1 MRHASWRFLQIQ
13 DALDED
19 QYTVDGQADSVDRKL
34 PSGRGRSMTDRIL
47 FVFLIFLQNVFW
59 CVVLILLLNESWL
72 FWNSRLSFAVRSYT
86 CPFLN
91 LQISRWIPQITPPVR
106 RFGCKST
113 RKSKN
118 WMNERG
124 NSGSVRWA
132 EVVSNVGVSLEGLV
146 TSESQVV

>member
-1 MRHASWRFLQIQ
+1 MNLDYFGIVVYPLLFGPTR
-13 DALDED
+13 AL
-19 QYTVDGQADSVDRKL
+19 
-34 PSGRGRSMTDRIL
+34 
-47 FVFLIFLQNVFW
+47 
-59 CVVLILLLNESWL
+59 
-72 FWNSRLSFAVRSYT
+72 
-86 CPFLN
+86 FLN

-132 EVVSNVGVSLEGLV
+132 EVVSNVGVSLEGVV